1 VTLYY
6 DGNKAGEGK
15 VAATQPMIF
24 SATEGLEI
32 GQELGTTILPDSTP
46 ADTVFT
52 GEIKWVELSIGED
65 DHGHMVDPED
75 HLHMLM
81 SKQ

>member
-6 DGNKAGEGK
+6 DGEKAGEGK
-15 VAATQPMIF
+15 VAVTQPVIF

-32 GQELGTTILPDSTP
+32 GREMGTTVLPGSSP
-46 ADTVFT
+46 QASVFS
-52 GEIKWVELSIGED
+52 GEIAWVELTVGED
-65 DHGHMVDPED
+65 DHSHMIDPED
-75 HLHMLM
+75 HLHMLI